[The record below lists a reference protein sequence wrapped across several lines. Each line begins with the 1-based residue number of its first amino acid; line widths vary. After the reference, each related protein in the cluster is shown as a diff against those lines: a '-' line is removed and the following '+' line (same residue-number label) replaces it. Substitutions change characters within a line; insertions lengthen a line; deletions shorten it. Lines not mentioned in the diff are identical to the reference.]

1 MNGPQK
7 HQIAWFQEQI
17 ATFQKK
23 KKEQIASAYKT
34 KIKYSLV
41 HSPCYC
47 LVTSHNTTNREKKEI
62 IIAINRS
69 LQPRELVGDGWTGEI
84 LLPRCA
90 AVHGHGGYGM
100 HQRGLKHTV
109 QSSYFEGDESL
120 CFCCL
125 FLWCCC
131 SCSSSC
137 PFLLLQVT
145 YLCML
150 KFLK

>member
-1 MNGPQK
+1 MSPSSFQAMNGPQK

-17 ATFQKK
+17 AR
-23 KKEQIASAYKT
+23 AYKS

-69 LQPRELVGDGWTGEI
+69 LQPRELVGDGWTREI
-84 LLPRCA
+84 LLQRCA